1 MLLHIE
7 RERDQPVTSEEMR
20 TVVMATLTLIG
31 KVARIP
37 DLTAVY
43 QKMTII
49 RTEISQNANG
59 TTTEIQN
66 IKDEL
71 KSLTAGVQKGIT
83 TGKEAAAAAKE
94 AAEVSKTVAG
104 MARDIKNRST
114 QHQAGAPM
122 SYAAVAAHGALA
134 ASTYN
139 TQNIHTAP
147 APVQREIIVNIRN
160 AQTIQ
165 TLRTMNPRTMK
176 THIDNAIAQSENE
189 HVSKITTMSANQL
202 KSGDLSIRTATN
214 SETQMLRQFTDDWVP
229 RIGDGTSVRTHTYG
243 VLVHGIRTRTMN
255 IEKFEEVRAE
265 ILQAN
270 KAFLPTADIKYIGW
284 LTRQRPD
291 KTMSSI
297 IIEFTKPEDANK
309 IIKEGLVWEG
319 EMCQSERYERKCR
332 LKQCFQCQKYGH
344 IGTQCKAAKTCGY
357 CAQQHSSWECP
368 SKAGQNTTKKCA
380 VCHGPHEA
388 WNQEC
393 PTRMEELV
401 RVKAAL
407 ASRPKYYATPSTDN
421 EADQGGLERMP
432 LRRSRS
438 TRNLALQSD
447 HRTSQPSSTQ
457 RRGQKRSAPVGD
469 KENEPPSASQRPQ
482 RAAIPS
488 RRALEALAA
497 NALRQGNTQMDIDT
511 DADL

>member
-1 MLLHIE
+1 
-7 RERDQPVTSEEMR
+7 
-20 TVVMATLTLIG
+20 
-31 KVARIP
+31 
-37 DLTAVY
+37 
-43 QKMTII
+43 
-49 RTEISQNANG
+49 
-59 TTTEIQN
+59 
-66 IKDEL
+66 
-71 KSLTAGVQKGIT
+71 
-83 TGKEAAAAAKE
+83 
-94 AAEVSKTVAG
+94 
-104 MARDIKNRST
+104 
-114 QHQAGAPM
+114 
-122 SYAAVAAHGALA
+122 
-134 ASTYN
+134 
-139 TQNIHTAP
+139 
-147 APVQREIIVNIRN
+147 
-160 AQTIQ
+160 
-165 TLRTMNPRTMK
+165 
-176 THIDNAIAQSENE
+176 
-189 HVSKITTMSANQL
+189 MSANQL

-214 SETQMLRQFTDDWVP
+214 SEMQMLRQFTDDWVP

-255 IEKFEEVRAE
+255 IERFEEVRAE

-284 LTRQRPD
+284 LTRKRPD

-297 IIEFTKPEDANK
+297 VIEFTKPEDANK

-368 SKAGQNTTKKCA
+368 SKAGQGTTKKCA
-380 VCHGPHEA
+380 VCHGAHEA

-393 PTRMEELV
+393 PTRIEELAK
-401 RVKAAL
+401 VKAAL
-407 ASRPKYYATPSTDN
+407 ASRPKYHAIASMDN

-438 TRNLALQSD
+438 TRDLAPQSD
-447 HRTSQPSSTQ
+447 HSTNRPSSTQ
-457 RRGQKRSAPVGD
+457 GRGQKRSAPVGD

-488 RRALEALAA
+488 RRALEALAV

-511 DADL
+511 DTDL